1 MLALMKTN
9 SILRRLR
16 FCLIGTG
23 VLSLAACESSDM
35 PGEAVDPYEPT
46 SYIKIQHPDWAKD
59 AAVYELNT
67 RQFTPEGTFEAAAE
81 QLPRLKQLGITIVWL
96 MPIHEIGEMN
106 RKGTLGSPYSVKD
119 YFSVNGEF
127 GTLDDL
133 KNFVA
138 RAHELGMYVII
149 DWVANHTAW
158 DNPLRTEHPDWYER
172 DWKGDFQPTPWW
184 DWSDI
189 INLDYSQPAVRRYM
203 TEALKYWVTEVDIDG
218 YRCDVA
224 GDIPIEFWNNARRE
238 LDAIKPVFMLA
249 EWEGRD
255 LHAEA
260 FDMTYA
266 FSWYETMAD
275 IVAGKKEL
283 DKLVRYYARDF
294 SRFPEGGMRMLFVSN
309 HDKNSWE
316 GTQFEVFGDSLP
328 AAIVLSV
335 VGEGTPL
342 IYNGQEAGN
351 ERRLAFFEKD
361 PIEWREH
368 PIGDLYRKL
377 LALHKRNTALWNG
390 GWGAPMSRVP
400 NDAMS
405 KVISF
410 VRQNDNDKVF
420 AAFNFSNTPQQV
432 TLEEALYHGD
442 YTDFFSG
449 ESTTLGADAQLSIE
463 PWGYKVFVQ

>member
-1 MLALMKTN
+1 MKTN

-23 VLSLAACESSDM
+23 VLSLAACAHSDIPNESI
-35 PGEAVDPYEPT
+35 DPHQPV

-81 QLPRLKQLGITIVWL
+81 QLPRLKELGITIVWL

-106 RKGTLGSPYSVKD
+106 RKGKLGSPYSVRD
-119 YFSVNGEF
+119 YFSVNKEF

-138 RAHELGMYVII
+138 GAHELGMYVII

-158 DNPLRTEHPDWYER
+158 DSSLRTEHPDWYER
-172 DWKGDFQPTPWW
+172 DWKGDFRPTPWW

-203 TEALKYWVTEVDIDG
+203 TEALKYWVKEADIDG

-275 IVAGKKEL
+275 IVVGKKEL
-283 DKLVRYYARDF
+283 DKLIRYYARDF
-294 SRFPEGGMRMLFVSN
+294 SRFPEGGMRMVFVSN

-316 GTQFEVFGDSLP
+316 GTQFEVFGDALP

-377 LALHKRNTALWNG
+377 LALHKSNTALWNG
-390 GWGAPMSRVP
+390 GWGAPMNRVP

-410 VRQNDNDKVF
+410 VRQNGNDKVL

-432 TLEEALYHGD
+432 TLEETLYHGD

-449 ESTTLGADAQLSIE
+449 ESVTLAADARLSIE
-463 PWGYKVFVQ
+463 PWGYKVFVR